1 MEEIDE
7 HKQKGNSLFAC
18 DFTCDGARLVVGGFD
33 RNLYV
38 YDEVDNKHEL
48 IKEMCSKDLT
58 ITGHH
63 NRINCIKGH
72 PKNPHWVLSSGW
84 DNTLKIYD
92 VEKGYPIASIGGSE
106 CSGDSIDVYGDMILT
121 GSCRNH
127 QEITL
132 ISSSKKKVAF

>member
-1 MEEIDE
+1 
-7 HKQKGNSLFAC
+7 
-18 DFTCDGARLVVGGFD
+18 
-33 RNLYV
+33 
-38 YDEVDNKHEL
+38 
-48 IKEMCSKDLT
+48 
-58 ITGHH
+58 
-63 NRINCIKGH
+63 
-72 PKNPHWVLSSGW
+72 VLSSGW